1 MIEVKEK
8 ITFTLENDDKVYD
21 SDNQDI
27 IILLPELKEYNKKLI
42 HKKYKT
48 NFIDQY
54 LIDKSSIIGDFQE
67 DLAYIKINSDY
78 VFINKKGYILPRKF
92 KNVSYFNEGLALT
105 QKDNNSN
112 TNGCDVFEYID
123 GEENTV
129 LKISCDL
136 ANEFHEGLARI
147 MKDNLYGY
155 IDRTGKEII
164 PCQYLKAKD
173 FSNGFA
179 IVLDQECKVCIID
192 KEGNKKAIL
201 KEAYNLIDFHS
212 YSNDLALCR
221 FEINFLSC
229 FNYMNKKQE
238 FQITLDNK
246 YQQAYDFVNGFAIV
260 VDKNGYGFIDKT
272 GKEVI
277 PCQYERAQNFS
288 GNLAPVLKEVNGKWG
303 YIDKNNQVKIPF
315 QYDEAYPFRDGLAL
329 VEKNGLYGYI
339 TQNGLE
345 KIPCIYKSAREFKEG
360 LALVKDETGKY
371 FINTHGSKV
380 IPNATLNKSTI
391 FYSLI
396 DRLTNDTSTTY
407 ALDLNTASV
416 HLVTS
421 WDKKITIT
429 NSQNDTIILS
439 QEDYQE
445 LTKKLAKK

>member
-42 HKKYKT
+42 HKKYNTIFLDK
-48 NFIDQY
+48 Y

-67 DLAYIKINSDY
+67 NLAFIKIDSEY
-78 VFINKKGYILPRKF
+78 AFINKKGYLLPKKF
-92 KNVSYFNEGLALT
+92 KNVSYFNEGLALA

-112 TNGCDVFEYID
+112 INGCDVFEYID

-201 KEAYNLIDFHS
+201 KEAYNLKDFHS

-407 ALDLNTASV
+407 ALDLKTASV

-421 WDKKITIT
+421 WDKKVTIT

>member
-1 MIEVKEK
+1 
-8 ITFTLENDDKVYD
+8 
-21 SDNQDI
+21 
-27 IILLPELKEYNKKLI
+27 
-42 HKKYKT
+42 
-48 NFIDQY
+48 
-54 LIDKSSIIGDFQE
+54 
-67 DLAYIKINSDY
+67 
-78 VFINKKGYILPRKF
+78 
-92 KNVSYFNEGLALT
+92 
-105 QKDNNSN
+105 
-112 TNGCDVFEYID
+112 
-123 GEENTV
+123 
-129 LKISCDL
+129 
-136 ANEFHEGLARI
+136 

-164 PCQYLKAKD
+164 PCQYLQAKD

-288 GNLAPVLKEVNGKWG
+288 GKLAPVLKEVNGKWG

>member
-201 KEAYNLIDFHS
+201 KEAYNLKDFHS

>member
-92 KNVSYFNEGLALT
+92 KNVSYFNERLALT

-201 KEAYNLIDFHS
+201 KEAYNLKDYHS
-212 YSNDLALCR
+212 YSNDLALCH

-380 IPNATLNKSTI
+380 IPNATLNKSTV

-396 DRLTNDTSTTY
+396 DRLTNDTTTTY